1 MKEQYD
7 VFISY
12 NSKNRDIVENFIEQL
27 PELNI
32 NLFIDIWDL
41 TPGKPWQEE
50 IELALQNSK
59 NVAVFIGTE
68 GLGRWQNEEMRVS
81 LDKLTKDTE
90 LKVIPI
96 LLPNTNIESVPL
108 FLSRLTWIDFSNGLD
123 NTIQYK
129 RFLKALNVVD
139 TILNE
144 KNFFLEK
151 EEVIKKTLEI
161 NNLTYMEYNYYFVIA
176 MWVATIIIGI
186 SLYNSLSQFIIVVPS
201 MIFFSKF
208 FEQRYKNKHNKFLSL
223 YHELSPYLHK
233 VDTKG
238 LNNLSHIY
246 CSSCQIK
253 TPSIFYGTKSFNII
267 FQVMLN
273 LGIILYIVGFIG
285 FIINVILDLQN
296 KGNFIFML
304 ILVVIFSFLW
314 TFVKIFNL
322 QKYTCIVCGKKNRER
337 KNFWKIWS

>member
-151 EEVIKKTLEI
+151 EEVIKKTLKTTEK
-161 NNLTYMEYNYYFVIA
+161 E
-176 MWVATIIIGI
+176 
-186 SLYNSLSQFIIVVPS
+186 
-201 MIFFSKF
+201 FS
-208 FEQRYKNKHNKFLSL
+208 
-223 YHELSPYLHK
+223 
-233 VDTKG
+233 
-238 LNNLSHIY
+238 
-246 CSSCQIK
+246 
-253 TPSIFYGTKSFNII
+253 
-267 FQVMLN
+267 
-273 LGIILYIVGFIG
+273 
-285 FIINVILDLQN
+285 
-296 KGNFIFML
+296 
-304 ILVVIFSFLW
+304 
-314 TFVKIFNL
+314 
-322 QKYTCIVCGKKNRER
+322 
-337 KNFWKIWS
+337 